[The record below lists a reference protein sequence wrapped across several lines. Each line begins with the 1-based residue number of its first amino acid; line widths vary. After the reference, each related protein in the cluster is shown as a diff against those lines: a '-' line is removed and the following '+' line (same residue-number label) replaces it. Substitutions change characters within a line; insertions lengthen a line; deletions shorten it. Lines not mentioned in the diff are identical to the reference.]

1 MDLLLKTNL
10 VFVSMENIL
19 QENSA
24 KNVQLMAIVM
34 VKILL
39 GVEMDL
45 IKLTNRVFVLNLY
58 KMILVLIARLMLNVM
73 GRHFLNVMTLL
84 LDMLILTLANVM
96 KIISNICM
104 IISVGAMMKI
114 PIWIS

>member
-45 IKLTNRVFVLNLY
+45 IKLTNLVFVLNLY

-114 PIWIS
+114 HIWIS